1 MKKYMLLVLLLS
13 PILLFP
19 QNMSKEVQEFKDT
32 VDVSELF
39 TEHGKSL
46 FSGNMILS
54 EKTFCNG
61 RMCVRCRVNDF
72 DTLIFKAVYE
82 GELFTG
88 IAQNFENDTLVGRFA
103 FSEGEL
109 IQAFTTYTDGSH
121 YEIQCFK
128 NMLRHGNSLVFW
140 NGKLSRKTHYKNG
153 VAHGPHFAFKDWFDF
168 GYGYLREHGDYNDGK
183 KDGYWI
189 YSSADDDVEFDDL
202 EKQGEIQW
210 VEKYEDGEIQY
221 TNKSF

>member
-1 MKKYMLLVLLLS
+1 MKKSILLVLLLS
-13 PILLFP
+13 PVLLFS
-19 QNMSKEVQEFKDT
+19 QNISKEDQEFKDT
-32 VDVSELF
+32 VHVSELF
-39 TEHGKSL
+39 TERGKSL
-46 FSGNMILS
+46 FSENMILS

-61 RMCVRCRVNDF
+61 RMCVRYNVRYF
-72 DTLIFKAVYE
+72 DTLIFRAIYE

-88 IAQNFENDTLVGRFA
+88 IAQNFENDTLVGRFT

-109 IQAFTTYTDGSH
+109 IQSFTTYTDGSH
-121 YEIQCFK
+121 YEIHCFK
-128 NMLRHGNSLVFW
+128 DMLRHGNSSVFW
-140 NGKLSRKTHYKNG
+140 NGKLSHKTHYKNG

-168 GYGYLREHGDYNDGK
+168 GYGYLREHGQYNNGK
-183 KDGYWI
+183 KDGCWI
-189 YSSADDDVEFDDL
+189 YSSSDEANEFDDL

>member
-1 MKKYMLLVLLLS
+1 MKKSMLLVLLLS

-19 QNMSKEVQEFKDT
+19 QKISKEVQEFKDT
-32 VDVSELF
+32 VDISELF
-39 TEHGKSL
+39 TDRGKSL

-61 RMCVRCRVNDF
+61 RMCVRWRVNDF
-72 DTLIFKAVYE
+72 DTLIFKAIYE

-88 IAQNFENDTLVGRFA
+88 IAQNFENDTLVGRFT
-103 FSEGEL
+103 FFEGEL
-109 IQAFTTYTDGSH
+109 IQSFTTSTDWSH
-121 YEIQCFK
+121 YEIHCFK
-128 NMLRHGNSLVFW
+128 NMLLHGNSSVFW
-140 NGKLSRKTHYKNG
+140 NGKLSHKTHYKNG

-168 GYGYLREHGDYNDGK
+168 GYGYLREHGQYNDGK

-189 YSSADDDVEFDDL
+189 YSSAADEEFDDL

-210 VEKYEDGEIQY
+210 MEKYEDGEIQY

>member
-1 MKKYMLLVLLLS
+1 MLLVLLLS

-19 QNMSKEVQEFKDT
+19 QKTSKEVQEFKDT

-39 TEHGKSL
+39 TESGKSL

-61 RMCVRCRVNDF
+61 RMCVRYNVSYF
-72 DTLIFKAVYE
+72 DTLIFRAIYE
-82 GELFTG
+82 GEFFTG
-88 IAQNFENDTLVGRFA
+88 IAQNFENDTLVGKFT
-103 FSEGEL
+103 FFEGEL
-109 IQAFTTYTDGSH
+109 IQAFTTSTDGSH
-121 YEIQCFK
+121 YEIHCFK
-128 NMLRHGNSLVFW
+128 NMLRHENSSVFW
-140 NGKLSRKTHYKNG
+140 NGNLSHKTHYKNG

-168 GYGYLREHGDYNDGK
+168 GYGYLREHGQYKNGK

-189 YSSADDDVEFDDL
+189 YSSAAEEFDDL

-210 VEKYEDGEIQY
+210 MEKYEDGEIQY

>member
-1 MKKYMLLVLLLS
+1 MKKSMLLVLLLS
-13 PILLFP
+13 PILLFS
-19 QNMSKEVQEFKDT
+19 QNMSKEAQEFKDT

-39 TEHGKSL
+39 TDHGKSL

-61 RMCVRCRVNDF
+61 RMCVRFRVNDF
-72 DTLIFKAVYE
+72 DTLIFKAIYE

-88 IAQNFENDTLVGRFA
+88 IAQNFENDTLVGRFI
-103 FSEGEL
+103 FFEGEL
-109 IQAFTTYTDGSH
+109 IEAFTTYPDGGH

-128 NMLRHGNSLVFW
+128 NMLRHGNSSVFW
-140 NGKLSRKTHYKNG
+140 NGNLSHKTHYKNG
-153 VAHGPHFAFKDWFDF
+153 VVHGPHFAFKDWFDF
-168 GYGYLREHGDYNDGK
+168 GYGYLRAHGQYKDGK

-189 YSSADDDVEFDDL
+189 YSSADDVEFDDL
-202 EKQGEIQW
+202 EQQGEIQW

>member
-1 MKKYMLLVLLLS
+1 MKKSMLLVLLLS

-19 QNMSKEVQEFKDT
+19 QKTSKEVQELKDT

-39 TEHGKSL
+39 TEGGKSL

-61 RMCVRCRVNDF
+61 RMCVRFRVNDF

-88 IAQNFENDTLVGRFA
+88 IAQNFENDTLVGRFT
-103 FSEGEL
+103 FFEGKL

-121 YEIQCFK
+121 YEIHCFK
-128 NMLRHGNSLVFW
+128 DMLRHGNSSVFW
-140 NGKLSRKTHYKNG
+140 NGKLSHKTHYKNG

-168 GYGYLREHGDYNDGK
+168 GYGYLREHGQYKNGK

-189 YSSADDDVEFDDL
+189 YSSAAEEFDDL